1 MLEKMIRTQTA
12 QKEKQLDEWMQRH
25 DAAHP
30 FPSETVEL
38 TPDLA
43 YAPEKYAKIDVFRPR
58 ADFPQPLPVIVDL
71 HGGGF
76 LLGFLVYCPEYPL
89 APEHNLFEILQALSR
104 ALDAAA
110 ARIPGDGGDL
120 NRVFLCGDSAGAWLC
135 VYLAA
140 MQRSAALSQAAGV
153 APSSLPVRALGL
165 VSGMFYTT
173 KLDQIGLFLPLMLY
187 GKDWRRHPFRPYMN
201 PEHPEIVSHL
211 PPAMLLT
218 ARGDF
223 LRRYSQQY
231 AKALQKSGADCC
243 LIDLDGERELPHAF
257 AALLPEAPESRQ
269 VTKDMISFFMA
280 Q

>member
-12 QKEKQLDEWMQRH
+12 QKEKQLDDWMQRH

-38 TPDLA
+38 TPDLV

-76 LLGFLVYCPEYPL
+76 LLGRKEANRLYCADLAAQGFLVYCPEYPL
-89 APEHNLFEILQALSR
+89 APEHNLFEILQALSL

-153 APSSLPVRALGL
+153 VPSSLPVRALGL
-165 VSGMFYTT
+165 ISGMFYTT
-173 KLDQIGLFLPLMLY
+173 
-187 GKDWRRHPFRPYMN
+187 
-201 PEHPEIVSHL
+201 
-211 PPAMLLT
+211 
-218 ARGDF
+218 
-223 LRRYSQQY
+223 
-231 AKALQKSGADCC
+231 
-243 LIDLDGERELPHAF
+243 
-257 AALLPEAPESRQ
+257 
-269 VTKDMISFFMA
+269 
-280 Q
+280 

>member
-43 YAPEKYAKIDVFRPR
+43 YSPEKYAKIDVFRPR

-76 LLGFLVYCPEYPL
+76 LLGRKEANRLYCADLAAQGFLVYCPEYPF
-89 APEHNLFEILQALSR
+89 APEHNLFDILQALSR

-110 ARIPGDGGDL
+110 ARILGDGGDL

-135 VYLAA
+135 V
-140 MQRSAALSQAAGV
+140 
-153 APSSLPVRALGL
+153 
-165 VSGMFYTT
+165 
-173 KLDQIGLFLPLMLY
+173 
-187 GKDWRRHPFRPYMN
+187 
-201 PEHPEIVSHL
+201 
-211 PPAMLLT
+211 
-218 ARGDF
+218 
-223 LRRYSQQY
+223 
-231 AKALQKSGADCC
+231 
-243 LIDLDGERELPHAF
+243 
-257 AALLPEAPESRQ
+257 
-269 VTKDMISFFMA
+269 
-280 Q
+280 